1 MLAQN
6 ASQVSIALRRRPT
19 FGFAVAGVKF
29 GLGLLAIVTGEFA
42 GAIFPLSL
50 ALWTA
55 WRAASLVPEAT
66 ERLEERERNEW
77 RALATGPVMR
87 CPRCEWVSH
96 NANVTH
102 CVDCGTSL
110 ERVPPRSLS

>member
-1 MLAQN
+1 M
-6 ASQVSIALRRRPT
+6 
-19 FGFAVAGVKF
+19 F
-29 GLGLLAIVTGEFA
+29 GLGLLAIVGGEFV
-42 GAIFPLSL
+42 GAIFPLCL

-77 RALATGPVMR
+77 RALATGPIMR

-102 CVDCGTSL
+102 CADCGTSL